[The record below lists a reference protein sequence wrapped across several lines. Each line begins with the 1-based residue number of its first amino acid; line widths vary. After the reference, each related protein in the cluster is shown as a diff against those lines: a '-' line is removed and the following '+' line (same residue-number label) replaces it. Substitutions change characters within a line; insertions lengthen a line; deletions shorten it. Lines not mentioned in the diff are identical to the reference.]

1 MLRRLFVFCNFSVG
15 ILVILKR
22 KVYTQSSTDEN
33 DPFRIREKVVQSEIL
48 SGWKDIANYL
58 GKGVRTVQRYERE
71 LGLPVRRPSGK
82 MKGSV
87 IATQAE
93 LSSWVAACLPAEQP
107 HPQTA
112 ASVLSA
118 CDALR
123 ARIAEMERLGQ
134 QMNNLRAEISA
145 SREMLRETIHRMH
158 GEVSREG
165 REHKR
170 GIGLRTP
177 GKWLA

>member
-1 MLRRLFVFCNFSVG
+1 MR
-15 ILVILKR
+15 ILVIPRK
-22 KVYTQSSTDEN
+22 KVYTQNSTDEE

-93 LSSWVAACLPAEQP
+93 LSSWVATCRSPERPHLPSAQ
-107 HPQTA
+107 
-112 ASVLSA
+112 SVLSA

-123 ARIAEMERLGQ
+123 ARIAEMQQLGQ
-134 QMNNLRAEISA
+134 QMNKLRDEITT
-145 SREMLRETIHRMH
+145 SRATLRETIHRMH
-158 GEVSREG
+158 GEMSREAAE
-165 REHKR
+165 RKR
-170 GIGLRTP
+170 GIGLRPP

>member
-1 MLRRLFVFCNFSVG
+1 LFVFRNFSIG
-15 ILVILKR
+15 ILVILNK
-22 KVYTQSSTDEN
+22 KVYTQKSTDEN
-33 DPFRIREKVVQSEIL
+33 DPFRTREKVVQSEIL

-93 LSSWVAACLPAEQP
+93 LSSWVAACRPAEHP
-107 HPQTA
+107 HPLTA
-112 ASVLSA
+112 ASVLPA

-123 ARIAEMERLGQ
+123 NRIAEMERLGE
-134 QMNNLRAEISA
+134 QMTKLRAEIRA

-165 REHKR
+165 NEPKR
-170 GIGLRTP
+170 GIGLRPP